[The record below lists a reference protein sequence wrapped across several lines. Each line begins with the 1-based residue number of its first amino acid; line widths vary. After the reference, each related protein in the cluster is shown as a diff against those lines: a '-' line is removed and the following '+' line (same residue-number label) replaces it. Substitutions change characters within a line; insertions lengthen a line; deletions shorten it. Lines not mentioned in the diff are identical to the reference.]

1 MKSFKDI
8 RTKNVEEASAAW
20 AKSLETI
27 AKKKQLDK
35 ISDKDKKTLMKIAA
49 MMAKEQVNEA
59 PLIMADTDMAS
70 TLFKQIKDDMM
81 KNARQKKGEKN
92 WPVLQTLAR
101 LAGYG
106 ITKKGQAKG
115 KSFRYDL
122 KKK

>member
-8 RTKNVEEASAAW
+8 RTKSV
-20 AKSLETI
+20 
-27 AKKKQLDK
+27 D
-35 ISDKDKKTLMKIAA
+35 
-49 MMAKEQVNEA
+49 EA

-81 KNARQKKGEKN
+81 KNARQKQEEKN

-106 ITKKGQAKG
+106 ITKKGQTKG

>member
-8 RTKNVEEASAAW
+8 RTKSVDEG
-20 AKSLETI
+20 
-27 AKKKQLDK
+27 
-35 ISDKDKKTLMKIAA
+35 
-49 MMAKEQVNEA
+49 
-59 PLIMADTDMAS
+59 PLIMADSDMAS

-81 KNARQKKGEKN
+81 KNARQKQEEKN

-106 ITKKGQAKG
+106 ITKKGQTKG

>member
-8 RTKNVEEASAAW
+8 RTKNVEESSAAW

-49 MMAKEQVNEA
+49 MMAKEQVDEA
-59 PLIMADTDMAS
+59 PLVMADAEMAS
-70 TLFKQIKDDMM
+70 TLFKQIKDDIF
-81 KNARQKKGEKN
+81 KNSRKKQEEKN
-92 WPVLQTLAR
+92 WPVLQTLAK

-106 ITKKGQAKG
+106 ITKNGQAKG

>member
-8 RTKNVEEASAAW
+8 RTKNVEESSAAW

-49 MMAKEQVNEA
+49 MMAKEQVDEA
-59 PLIMADTDMAS
+59 PLVMADAEMAS
-70 TLFKQIKDDMM
+70 TLFKQIKDDIF
-81 KNARQKKGEKN
+81 KNTRKKQAEKN
-92 WPVLQTLAR
+92 WPVLQTLAK

-106 ITKKGQAKG
+106 ITKNGQAKG